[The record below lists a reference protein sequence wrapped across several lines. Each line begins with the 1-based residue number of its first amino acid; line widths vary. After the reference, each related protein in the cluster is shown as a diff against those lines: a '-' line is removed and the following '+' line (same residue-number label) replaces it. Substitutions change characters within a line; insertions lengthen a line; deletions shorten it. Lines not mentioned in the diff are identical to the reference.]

1 MSASNVVDAG
11 VVPFSMSPRSPS
23 AMSSLSAAAAA
34 ESCASARSFA
44 SAFGGGP
51 TLLVTSIRAQ
61 TLAAFHSPA
70 PRGPSL
76 HIYVDADACPV
87 KNEIYRVAERYGLP
101 VTLVSA
107 SPMRIPSLPDLTLE
121 VVAQGFDA
129 ADDWIV
135 AHAGRHDIVVTTD
148 IPLAA
153 RCLERGAY
161 ALGPTG
167 RPFTESNIGDALAT
181 RNLLSELRGAG
192 LDSSGPP
199 PFDARDRS
207 RFLQAL
213 DQAVHSLRRAID
225 RGDR

>member
-1 MSASNVVDAG
+1 MWIPNA
-11 VVPFSMSPRSPS
+11 PK
-23 AMSSLSAAAAA
+23 LS
-34 ESCASARSFA
+34 
-44 SAFGGGP
+44 
-51 TLLVTSIRAQ
+51 
-61 TLAAFHSPA
+61 
-70 PRGPSL
+70 
-76 HIYVDADACPV
+76 
-87 KNEIYRVAERYGLP
+87 
-101 VTLVSA
+101 
-107 SPMRIPSLPDLTLE
+107 LE

-135 AHAGRHDIVVTTD
+135 EHAGRDDIVITAD

-167 RPFTESNIGDALAT
+167 RPFTPSNIGDAMAT

-199 PFDARDRS
+199 PFEARDRS

-213 DQAVHSLRRAID
+213 DQAVHAQRRAKE

>member
-1 MSASNVVDAG
+1 MWIPNA
-11 VVPFSMSPRSPS
+11 PK
-23 AMSSLSAAAAA
+23 LS
-34 ESCASARSFA
+34 
-44 SAFGGGP
+44 
-51 TLLVTSIRAQ
+51 
-61 TLAAFHSPA
+61 
-70 PRGPSL
+70 
-76 HIYVDADACPV
+76 
-87 KNEIYRVAERYGLP
+87 
-101 VTLVSA
+101 
-107 SPMRIPSLPDLTLE
+107 LE

-135 AHAGRHDIVVTTD
+135 EHAERDDIVITAD

-167 RPFTESNIGDALAT
+167 RPFTHSNIGDAMAT

-199 PFDARDRS
+199 PFEARDRS

-213 DQAVHSLRRAID
+213 DQAVHAQRRAKE